1 MILPSISLNQLS
13 RERLEALYFL
23 ALDLRELA
31 ERGSAD
37 HRYLT
42 DLIAQ
47 IERHLLDLRRA
58 TMQSL

>member
-13 RERLEALYFL
+13 HERLEALYFL

-47 IERHLLDLRRA
+47 IERHLLDLHRT
-58 TMQSL
+58 TMPSI

>member
-1 MILPSISLNQLS
+1 MILPSISLNQLP

-31 ERGSAD
+31 ECGTAD

-47 IERHLLDLRRA
+47 IERYLLDLRRA
-58 TMQSL
+58 TMPSL

>member
-1 MILPSISLNQLS
+1 MNLPSISLNQLS

-37 HRYLT
+37 YRYLT
-42 DLIAQ
+42 DLIAK
-47 IERHLLDLRRA
+47 IERHWLDLRRA
-58 TMQSL
+58 TMPSL